1 MDGKEFERADSP
13 KLLGVILDEKL
24 NFQKHI
30 DAVERKANKAAASLA
45 KVSIGRS
52 EQISAQNMLKLYQRI
67 VLPHMEYGSAV
78 WQIGNCEQLDEIQR
92 KCLALCLGTLATS
105 GILRP

>member
-45 KVSIGRS
+45 
-52 EQISAQNMLKLYQRI
+52 
-67 VLPHMEYGSAV
+67 
-78 WQIGNCEQLDEIQR
+78 
-92 KCLALCLGTLATS
+92 
-105 GILRP
+105 